1 MQDLTRERLL
11 DAAEAVFAD
20 VGFNNASLRV
30 ITTRAKVNLA
40 AVNYHFGSK
49 QTLIQEVFR
58 RRLVPLNRER
68 ASRLEALRRAGGLNL
83 EARLEAFIAPSL
95 KPTEAAPAGEVRFIR
110 LLGRTHA
117 AASAPLREFVHSLYT
132 DVLKVFEEALFEVL
146 PHIPKLELRW
156 RLHFLMGAVSY
167 CMAGSGT
174 MRVLADCHL
183 PDPEDHEAMVH
194 RLIPFLAAGLQAPA
208 SLSHSPQQAELRTL
222 SS

>member
-1 MQDLTRERLL
+1 MQDPTRERLL
-11 DAAEAVFAD
+11 DAAEAIFAE
-20 VGFNNASLRV
+20 VGFNNASLRA
-30 ITTRAKVNLA
+30 ITKRAKVNLA

-68 ASRLEALRRAGGLNL
+68 TNRLENLRKARQLDL
-83 EARLEAFIAPSL
+83 ETILEAFIAPSL
-95 KPTEAAPAGEVRFIR
+95 KPPQDIPAGEVRFIR

-117 AASAPLREFVHSLYT
+117 AASAPLREFVHSLYA

-146 PHIPKLELRW
+146 PDIPKLELRW

-174 MRVLADCHL
+174 MRVLVDCHL
-183 PDPEDHEAMVH
+183 PNSEDHEAMVQ
-194 RLIPFLAAGLQAPA
+194 RLIPFLAAGLQAPLPLGNSA
-208 SLSHSPQQAELRTL
+208 SAPAVQLLN
-222 SS
+222 